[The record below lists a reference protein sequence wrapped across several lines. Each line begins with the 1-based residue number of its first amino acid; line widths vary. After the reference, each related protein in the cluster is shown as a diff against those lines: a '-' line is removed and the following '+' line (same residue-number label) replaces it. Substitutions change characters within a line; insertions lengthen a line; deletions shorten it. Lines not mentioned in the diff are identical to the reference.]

1 MDTPAFDA
9 KDLFSPALRSIVFC
23 FSIIVISLMTMLKPA
38 HATGNVSPV
47 FLSCSN
53 YIYQNAW
60 SEYEQGGFS
69 TAAAVC
75 AIATSLGAY
84 VV

>member
-1 MDTPAFDA
+1 
-9 KDLFSPALRSIVFC
+9 
-23 FSIIVISLMTMLKPA
+23 MTMLKPA
-38 HATGNVSPV
+38 HETGNVSPV

-84 VV
+84 AANGTYYCVGSNYI